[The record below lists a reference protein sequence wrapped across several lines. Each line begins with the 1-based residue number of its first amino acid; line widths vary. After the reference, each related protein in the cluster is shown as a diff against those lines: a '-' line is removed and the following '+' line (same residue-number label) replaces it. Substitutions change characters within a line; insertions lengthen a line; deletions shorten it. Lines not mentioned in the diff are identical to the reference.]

1 MIKEFAEF
9 KSEDKAIKVYFSNG
23 QDISGKIMEINPEF
37 VLIDHDGVPTVVQ
50 THHILYFHE
59 A

>member
-9 KSEDKAIKVYFSNG
+9 KSQDKAIKLYFANG
-23 QDISGKIMEINPEF
+23 QDISGKILEISPEY
-37 VLIDHDGVPTVVQ
+37 VVVDNNGVPTVVQ
-50 THHILYFHE
+50 THNILYFHE

>member
-9 KSEDKAIKVYFSNG
+9 KSEDKAIKMYFTNG
-23 QDISGKIMEINPEF
+23 QDISGKILEISPEL
-37 VLIDHDGVPTVVQ
+37 VIIDHGGVKTVVQ